1 MSQVNLILIGPP
13 GSGKGTQAARIVQ
26 HYTVP
31 LISTGDIFR
40 AAVKA
45 KSPLGLQVKAIMA
58 AGALVGDDLV
68 IDLVRERLRQPDTG
82 RGFILDGFPRTIG
95 QARALDETL
104 GDRPLLAIVL
114 RVPEDELIRRLSS
127 RRICSTCKTLFTSR
141 SVYGSE
147 AEVCSKCGSILITR
161 DDDNVETVK
170 NRLAT
175 FRATSDP
182 LIAHYQDRDEMTAID
197 GTAPPDAVSRAI
209 LQAIDARFS

>member
-147 AEVCSKCGSILITR
+147 AEVC
-161 DDDNVETVK
+161 
-170 NRLAT
+170 
-175 FRATSDP
+175 
-182 LIAHYQDRDEMTAID
+182 
-197 GTAPPDAVSRAI
+197 
-209 LQAIDARFS
+209 